1 MSEKISIFVENAP
14 TPYGHFTQAI
24 KVENHVCISG
34 QLPLKPEENVLVG
47 DDIESQAKAVFHH
60 LTAIMQGCTG
70 QLSNITIVRFYLTD
84 LSDHEAVD
92 KVSREF
98 FYFVPPARTVVQV
111 AALPFGAKVMVE
123 AEAELN
129 PVEFK
134 GGRML

>member
-1 MSEKISIFVENAP
+1 MAEKISVFVDEAP

-24 KVENHVCISG
+24 KVGNHVFVGG
-34 QLPLKPEENVLVG
+34 QLPLKADENVLVG

-70 QLSNITIVRFYLTD
+70 QLSNITILRVYLTD

-92 KVSREF
+92 KISQDH
-98 FYFVPPARTVVQV
+98 FYFVPPARTVIQV
-111 AALPFGAKVMVE
+111 AALPFGAKIMIE
-123 AEAELN
+123 AEGELN
-129 PVEFK
+129 PAELK